1 MMRRRTL
8 LYHLAGATAIAMV
21 ALAVFLALQ
30 FREPPAGSVPALLN
44 RIEADPRD
52 ITARLDLGY
61 KYQLEG
67 RLESAL
73 QQYERVL
80 ESEPVNTAALFNR
93 AVIHAD
99 IGLDKRAEEGFWA
112 VLDAEPA
119 HVGAA
124 TRLGRL
130 YAEKD
135 EYRSVLVAVTP
146 ALEEQKGSAELQ
158 YLAGL
163 ANERLGDG
171 QAAREHYEGALAASP
186 DMAEA
191 REGLAR
197 LDGSGD

>member
-1 MMRRRTL
+1 MRHRRSL
-8 LYHLAGATAIAMV
+8 LYHLGGAAAVALV
-21 ALAVFLALQ
+21 ALAVLLTLQ
-30 FREPPAGSVPALLN
+30 FREPPEGSVPALLN

-52 ITARLDLGY
+52 IAARLELGY

-80 ESEPVNTAALFNR
+80 EAEPMNSAALFNR

-99 IGLDKRAEEGFWA
+99 IGLDKRAEQGFWA

-124 TRLGRL
+124 TRLGGL
-130 YAEKD
+130 YAGKGQ
-135 EYRSVLVAVTP
+135 YRSVLVAVTP
-146 ALEEQKGSAELQ
+146 ALEAQGGSAELQ

-163 ANERLGDG
+163 ANERLGDE